1 MICKPSR
8 LAPRFALGKVSL
20 DYSYGL
26 TQDLTS
32 EQRASVAVRFGSHN
46 PKDQLAAAPQKVE
59 RKVVE
64 IKPSEASTVRKK
76 TEEKTVRRR
85 KPSIDYE
92 PIPLGKVFKS
102 ADPVQGDV
110 VP

>member
-8 LAPRFALGKVSL
+8 LAPVLLWEKSASTIPTALPRFNLRAEG
-20 DYSYGL
+20 
-26 TQDLTS
+26 
-32 EQRASVAVRFGSHN
+32 QRRCSIWFSH

-92 PIPLGKVFKS
+92 AHSTRKGI
-102 ADPVQGDV
+102 
-110 VP
+110 